1 MSEQLLKE
9 ILGELKTLNQR
20 TGNLE
25 EGQKVLTGRLDKL
38 EEGQRVLTGR
48 FDKLEEGQK
57 ELAGRVGRI
66 EEGLLKLE
74 TRLEN
79 EVVGKIGAL
88 FDGFSLRGN
97 QIENLKNHLDG
108 RLDEISLD
116 INYLVSRS
124 ARHERAINELKLAK

>member
-1 MSEQLLKE
+1 MSEQLLIE

-20 TGNLE
+20 VENLE
-25 EGQKVLTGRLDKL
+25 EGQKVLTERFDKL
-38 EEGQRVLTGR
+38 EEGQKELTGR

-57 ELAGRVGRI
+57 ELTGRVGRI
-66 EEGLLKLE
+66 EEGLLRLE

-88 FDGFSLRGN
+88 FDGFSLRGD
-97 QIENLKNHLDG
+97 QIEHLKKHLDE

-116 INYLVSRS
+116 INYFIGKT
-124 ARHERAINELKLAK
+124 ARHETAILDLKRAK